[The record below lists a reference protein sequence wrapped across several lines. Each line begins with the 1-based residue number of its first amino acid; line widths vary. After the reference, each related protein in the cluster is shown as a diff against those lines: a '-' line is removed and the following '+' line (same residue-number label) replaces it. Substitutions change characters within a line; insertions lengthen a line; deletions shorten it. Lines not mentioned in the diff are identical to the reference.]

1 MASERLIQD
10 KRESTQEDSIENGAA
25 DQELFD
31 RTQEKQKKAKKSVNS
46 GDTTASISHPTAVK
60 QLESL
65 SQLLQGDLSAVD
77 PDAVLE
83 IVDDLH
89 GLVQQFKQP
98 GAKELAASLKEL
110 QKLFKR
116 KEPTGHNLGELLSE
130 LGEQTSSIAHATD
143 PDLKTPLQHL
153 GKQLTKVG
161 RSLCKTEDLEHVA
174 ELEGLLKIL
183 EQKYNEIDTKPAVNE
198 IDRWY
203 DLLHKSEDDSLQ
215 AIATQLKELKH
226 LLKSNKTTGA
236 DISKKLLKIGE
247 HTTEAATNASRGFKG
262 ILQKLGKAL
271 TVVSQTIK

>member
-31 RTQEKQKKAKKSVNS
+31 RSQEKQKKAKKPANS
-46 GDTTASISHPTAVK
+46 DDATASIGHSPAVK

-65 SQLLQGDLSAVD
+65 SKLLEGDLSVID
-77 PDAVLE
+77 PDAVLK

-89 GLVQQFKQP
+89 SVVQQFKQP
-98 GAKELAASLKEL
+98 GAKELATGLKEL

-116 KEPTGHNLGELLSE
+116 KEPTGHNLGELLSD

-143 PDLKTPLQHL
+143 PDLKTSLQHL

-161 RSLCKTEDLEHVA
+161 KSLCKAEDLEHVE
-174 ELEGLLKIL
+174 ELDGLLKIL
-183 EQKYNEIDTKPAVNE
+183 ERKYDEIDTKPAVSE

-226 LLKSNKTTGA
+226 LLKGNKTKGA

-247 HTTEAATNASRGFKG
+247 RTTEAATNASRGFKG

-271 TVVSQTIK
+271 TVVSQSIK